1 MLAHGFHQDVA
12 EPIKALRSRPRCG
25 TESRPHHLCPVSVLR
40 KLAGQTAIYGVSSI
54 VARFLNYL
62 LTPLYTSRGVFAPA
76 AFGVVT
82 ALYAWT
88 AFLNVVLTYGM
99 ETTYFRFANKH
110 EGGHGRVYATIA
122 WLLAATSALFIAL
135 GLLFA
140 QAIANGISYPE
151 HAFSVRMLVAI
162 IGLEAACAVPM
173 ASLRLKERPWKF
185 AAINVLSVVVNV
197 ALNLFIFLYCKPR
210 YDAGAA
216 NALISAVY
224 VPALGVGYVFL
235 INLISTGVK
244 FLLLL
249 PEWPKPRFGT
259 PEGFDA
265 KLLRPMLA
273 FGLPLLVAGL
283 AGMTNETA
291 DRVLMKHLLPADAAD
306 AQIGIYGASYKLAIL
321 ITLFIQAF
329 RFAAEPFFF
338 SHAKE
343 KDSAETFARIMNVF
357 VAVCMAAFLLVML
370 FLDLFK
376 WFIPN
381 PAYWPGL
388 VVVPILMM
396 ANVFLGIYYNQSV
409 WYKLSDRTRAGG
421 TIAIIGA
428 VITLVLLFWWIPL
441 FGYLGAAWSTFIC
454 YAAMAVISY
463 LWGQKH
469 YPIPYNVGRVLGY
482 MAAGVFLW
490 WGSTRLHLEGPA
502 KHVLGAVLLLG
513 FILAAWRLERQR
525 PASTPNR

>member
-1 MLAHGFHQDVA
+1 MG
-12 EPIKALRSRPRCG
+12 
-25 TESRPHHLCPVSVLR
+25 VLR

-110 EGGHGRVYATIA
+110 AGNKRVYTTIA
-122 WLLAATSALFIAL
+122 WLLAFTSSVFIVI
-135 GLLFA
+135 GLLA
-140 QAIANGISYPE
+140 GNTIAAAIGYPE
-151 HAFSVRMLVAI
+151 HALSVRLLVAI
-162 IGLEAACAVPM
+162 IGLEAATAVPM

-185 AAINVLSVVVNV
+185 ALVNVISVVVNV
-197 ALNLFIFLYCKPR
+197 AGNLVIFLYCKPR
-210 YDAGAA
+210 FDAGHS
-216 NALISAVY
+216 NALIDLLYS
-224 VPALGVGYVFL
+224 PGVGVAYVFL
-235 INLISTGVK
+235 INLISSGVK
-244 FLLLL
+244 FLLLV
-249 PEWPKPRFGT
+249 PEWPRPRFNGSHDSFD
-259 PEGFDA
+259 PE
-265 KLLRPMLA
+265 LLRPMLG

-291 DRVLMKHLLPADAAD
+291 DRVLMKHLLPADQAD

-343 KDSAETFARIMNVF
+343 KDSRQTFARIMNIF
-357 VAVCMAAFLLVML
+357 VAVCMGAFLLVML

-409 WYKLSDRTRAGG
+409 WYKLSDRTHAGG
-421 TIAIIGA
+421 TIALFGA

-441 FGYLGAAWSTFIC
+441 FGYLGAAWTTFIC
-454 YAAMAVISY
+454 YGAMALVSY

-482 MAAGVFLW
+482 MATGVLLW
-490 WGSTRLHLEGPA
+490 WAAEQLPLAGPA
-502 KHVLGAVLLLG
+502 KYALRGLLLLG
-513 FILAAWRLERQR
+513 YLWGAWRLERG
-525 PASTPNR
+525 ANKGV

>member
-1 MLAHGFHQDVA
+1 M
-12 EPIKALRSRPRCG
+12 R
-25 TESRPHHLCPVSVLR
+25 HLCPVSVLR
-40 KLAGQTAIYGVSSI
+40 KLASQTAIYGVSSI

-88 AFLNVVLTYGM
+88 SFLNVVLTFGM

-110 EGGHGRVYATIA
+110 AGNKRVYTTIA
-122 WLLAATSALFIAL
+122 WLLAGTSMLFIVV
-135 GLLFA
+135 GLLLSRSIA
-140 QAIANGISYPE
+140 VAIDYPDQLL
-151 HAFSVRMLVAI
+151 SVRLLIAI
-162 IGLEAACAVPM
+162 IGLEAMCAVPM

-185 AAINVLSVVVNV
+185 AMINVLSVVVNV
-197 ALNLFIFLYCKPR
+197 VLNLFIFMYCKPR
-210 YDAGAA
+210 FDAGQAS
-216 NALISAVY
+216 ALVTAVY
-224 VPALGVGYVFL
+224 WPTLGVGYVFL
-235 INLISTGVK
+235 INLISSAVK

-249 PEWPKPRFGT
+249 PEWPKPRLAGLA
-259 PEGFDA
+259 GFDTT
-265 KLLRPMLA
+265 LLRPMLA

-291 DRVLMKHLLPADAAD
+291 DRVLMKHLLPADVAD

-343 KDSAETFARIMNVF
+343 KNSGQTFARIMNVF
-357 VAVCMAAFLLVML
+357 VAVCMGAFLLVML
-370 FLDLFK
+370 FLDFFK

-421 TIAIIGA
+421 TIALLGA
-428 VITLVLLFWWIPL
+428 TITLVLLFWWIPVW
-441 FGYLGAAWSTFIC
+441 GYLGAAWATFTC

-463 LWGQKH
+463 VWGQKH
-469 YPIPYNVGRVLGY
+469 YPIPYNVRRVLGY
-482 MAAGVFLW
+482 MAGGVFLW
-490 WGSTRLHLEGPA
+490 WAAEQLPLEGVPKYA
-502 KHVLGAVLLLG
+502 LRAVLLMGYLWT
-513 FILAAWRLERQR
+513 AWRLERG
-525 PASTPNR
+525 AIKGS

>member
-1 MLAHGFHQDVA
+1 MSA
-12 EPIKALRSRPRCG
+12 
-25 TESRPHHLCPVSVLR
+25 LR
-40 KLAGQTAIYGVSSI
+40 KLAGQTAIYGASSI

-99 ETTYFRFANKH
+99 ETTFFRFATKH
-110 EGGHGRVYATIA
+110 RDNPRIFATSA
-122 WLLAATSALFIAL
+122 WLLAFTSSVFIAV
-135 GLLFA
+135 GLLCA
-140 QAIANGISYPE
+140 RSIAEAIGYPE
-151 HAFSVRMLVAI
+151 QVFSVRMLIAI
-162 IGLEAACAVPM
+162 IGVEAATAVPL

-185 AAINVLSVVVNV
+185 AGVNILSVVVTV
-197 ALNLFIFLYCKPR
+197 VGNLFIFLYCKPR
-210 YDAGAA
+210 FDAG
-216 NALISAVY
+216 NPDALVQAVY
-224 VPALGVGYVFL
+224 DPAIGVGYVFL
-235 INLISTGVK
+235 INLIGSAVK

-249 PEWPKPRFGT
+249 PEWPAPHLGRKDA
-259 PEGFDA
+259 GFDA

-291 DRVLMKHLLPADAAD
+291 DRVLMKHLLPADVAD

-343 KDSAETFARIMNVF
+343 KDSRETFARIMNIF
-357 VAVCMAAFLLVML
+357 VAVCMGAFLLVML
-370 FLDLFK
+370 FLDLFR

-409 WYKLSDRTRAGG
+409 WYKLSDRTRAGS
-421 TIAIIGA
+421 TISIIGA
-428 VITLVLLFWWIPL
+428 AITLTLLFWWIPI
-441 FGYLGAAWSTFIC
+441 FGYLGAAWATFIC
-454 YAAMAVISY
+454 YAAMAVVSY
-463 LWGQKH
+463 VWGQKH
-469 YPIPYNVGRVLGY
+469 YPVPYNVRRVLGY
-482 MAAGVFLW
+482 MAGGVFLW
-490 WGSTRLHLEGPA
+490 WACEQLPLEGA
-502 KHVLGAVLLLG
+502 LKYALRAVALLG
-513 FILAAWRLERQR
+513 FLATAWKLESA
-525 PASTPNR
+525 PGKKSA

>member
-1 MLAHGFHQDVA
+1 
-12 EPIKALRSRPRCG
+12 
-25 TESRPHHLCPVSVLR
+25 VSVLR
-40 KLAGQTAIYGVSSI
+40 KLAGQTAIYGLSSI

-82 ALYAWT
+82 SLYAWT

-99 ETTYFRFANKH
+99 ETTYFRFANKQ
-110 EGGHGRVYATIA
+110 EGGHGPVYATSA
-122 WLLAATSALFIAL
+122 WMLASTSAIFIGAGLFFSSFIAR
-135 GLLFA
+135 
-140 QAIANGISYPE
+140 AIDYP
-151 HAFSVRMLVAI
+151 ADVFSVRMLIAI

-173 ASLRLKERPWKF
+173 ANLRLKERPWKF
-185 AAINVLSVVVNV
+185 AAINVMSVVVNV

-210 YDAGAA
+210 FDSGQA
-216 NALISAVY
+216 NALVHAVY
-224 VPALGVGYVFL
+224 DPSLGVGYVFL
-235 INLISTGVK
+235 INLISTGAK
-244 FLLLL
+244 FLMLL
-249 PEWPKPRFGT
+249 PEWPAPRIHG
-259 PEGFDA
+259 

-291 DRVLMKHLLPADAAD
+291 DRVLMKHLLPADVAD

-343 KDSAETFARIMNVF
+343 KDSRKTFARIMNIF
-357 VAVCMAAFLLVML
+357 VAVCMGAFLLVML

-388 VVVPILMM
+388 VVVPILML

-421 TIAIIGA
+421 TISLIGA
-428 VITLVLLFWWIPL
+428 VITLALLFWWIPL
-441 FGYLGAAWSTFIC
+441 FGYLGAAWATFVC

-463 LWGQKH
+463 VWGQKY
-469 YPIPYNVGRVLGY
+469 YPVPYNVPRVLGY
-482 MAAGVFLW
+482 MAAGVLLW
-490 WGSTRLHLEGPA
+490 WVCARLPLEG
-502 KHVLGAVLLLG
+502 LLNYGLRAVVLLG
-513 FILAAWRLERQR
+513 FLAAAWKLEKAA
-525 PASTPNR
+525 PAAGTDA

>member
-1 MLAHGFHQDVA
+1 M
-12 EPIKALRSRPRCG
+12 
-25 TESRPHHLCPVSVLR
+25 SVLR
-40 KLAGQTAIYGVSSI
+40 KLAGQTAIYGASSI

-76 AFGVVT
+76 AFGVIT
-82 ALYAWT
+82 SLYAWT

-99 ETTYFRFANKH
+99 ETTYFRFATKH
-110 EGGHGRVYATIA
+110 RDNPRIFATSA
-122 WLLAATSALFIAL
+122 WLLAFTSSVFITV
-135 GLLFA
+135 GLLCA
-140 QAIANGISYPE
+140 RSIAEAIGYPE
-151 HAFSVRMLVAI
+151 QVFSVRMLIAI
-162 IGLEAACAVPM
+162 IGVEAATAVPL

-185 AAINVLSVVVNV
+185 AGVNILSVVVTV
-197 ALNLFIFLYCKPR
+197 VGNLFIFLYCKPR
-210 YDAGAA
+210 FDAG
-216 NALISAVY
+216 NPDALVQAVY
-224 VPALGVGYVFL
+224 DPAIGVGYVFL
-235 INLISTGVK
+235 INLIGSAVK

-249 PEWPKPRFGT
+249 PEWPAPHLGRKDA
-259 PEGFDA
+259 GFDA

-291 DRVLMKHLLPADAAD
+291 DRVLMKHLLPADVAD

-343 KDSAETFARIMNVF
+343 KDSRETFARIMNIF
-357 VAVCMAAFLLVML
+357 VAVCMGAFLLVML
-370 FLDLFK
+370 FLDLFR

-409 WYKLSDRTRAGG
+409 WYKLSDRTRAGS
-421 TIAIIGA
+421 TISIIGA
-428 VITLVLLFWWIPL
+428 AITLTLLFWWIPI
-441 FGYLGAAWSTFIC
+441 FGYLGAAWATFIC
-454 YAAMAVISY
+454 YAAMAVVSY
-463 LWGQKH
+463 VWGQKH
-469 YPIPYNVGRVLGY
+469 YPVPYNVRRVLGY
-482 MAAGVFLW
+482 MAGGVFLW
-490 WGSTRLHLEGPA
+490 WACEQLPLEGA
-502 KHVLGAVLLLG
+502 LKYALRAVALLG
-513 FILAAWRLERQR
+513 FLATAWKLESA
-525 PASTPNR
+525 PGKKSA